1 MKSTINFS
9 NLKHDLPS
17 GLVVFLVAL
26 PLCLGVALA
35 SGAPLISGVI
45 AGIVGGIVVG
55 IISGSQVGV
64 SGPAAGLTVIVLNA
78 ITEIGAFDSFILA
91 VVLAGVFQIILGVVK
106 AGVIGYYF
114 PSSVIKGM
122 LTAIGIIIILK
133 QIPHVAGIDQDY
145 EGDENFFQKDG
156 ENTFSELLNVTQFFN
171 EGALIIGLISI
182 LVLILWDMDFIK
194 KNKILSLIPGPLLAV
209 LLGIFLNSGLSI
221 LPTNFH
227 LESNHLVT
235 LPVSNSLSDFSSF
248 LVFPNFSAITNPI
261 IWKTAFV
268 IAIVAS
274 LETLLSVEATDK
286 LDPQS
291 RLTPTNRELIAQGTG
306 NIFSGL
312 IGGIPITQVIVRS
325 SANIMSGNKSKL
337 SAIIHG
343 IILLVCTLS
352 IPKLLNLIPLAT
364 LAAVLIMVGYKLA
377 KPTVF
382 KIMFR
387 EGPDQFVPFIIT
399 VLAVVF
405 TDLLTGIGIGTL
417 IAMIYILYTNYKG
430 SMSVVRDGKNVMILF
445 NKDIFYFNK
454 SELMQNLA
462 ALKSGD
468 VVLIDGSK
476 TTFIDHDIFLT
487 LEEFQAEAK
496 ARHINIEF
504 KNIKRRKLNYRKSD
518 GIVSKTLISE

>member
-1 MKSTINFS
+1 MKSSLNFS
-9 NLKHDLPS
+9 NLKHDFPA
-17 GLVVFLVAL
+17 GVVVFLVAL
-26 PLCLGVALA
+26 PLCLGIALA
-35 SGAPLISGVI
+35 SGAPLLSGVI
-45 AGIVGGIVVG
+45 AGIIGGIVVG
-55 IISGSQVGV
+55 AISGSQVGV
-64 SGPAAGLTVIVLNA
+64 AGPAAGLTVIVLNS
-78 ITEIGAFDSFILA
+78 ITELGAFESFTLA
-91 VVLAGVFQIILGVVK
+91 VVLAGFIQIILGAVK

-133 QIPHVAGIDQDY
+133 QIPHVFGIDQDY
-145 EGDENFFQKDG
+145 EGDENFVQKDG
-156 ENTFSELLNVTQFFN
+156 ENTFSELLNITHLFN
-171 EGALIIGLISI
+171 EGALIIGVVSL
-182 LVLILWDMDFIK
+182 LVLIIWDMDFIK
-194 KNKILSLIPGPLLAV
+194 RNKVLSIIPGPLLAV
-209 LLGIFLNSGLSI
+209 FVGVFLNSGLSV
-221 LPTNFH
+221 LPSNFH
-227 LESNHLVT
+227 LENNHLVN
-235 LPVSNSLSDFSSF
+235 LPIAKSFSEFTSF
-248 LVFPNFSAITNPI
+248 LAFPNFSAITNPL

-268 IAIVAS
+268 IAVVAS

-291 RLTPTNRELIAQGTG
+291 RITPTNRELIAQGSG
-306 NIFSGL
+306 NIVSGL
-312 IGGIPITQVIVRS
+312 VGGLPITQVIVRS
-325 SANIMSGNKSKL
+325 SANIQSGSKSKL

-343 IILLVCTLS
+343 IILMVCTLS
-352 IPKLLNLIPLAT
+352 IPSLLNLIPLAS

-377 KPTVF
+377 KPSMF
-382 KIMFR
+382 KSMFK

-405 TDLLTGIGIGTL
+405 TDLLTGIGIGVGV
-417 IAMIYILYTNYKG
+417 AMVYILYTNYKG
-430 SMSVVRDGKNVMILF
+430 SMSVIREDKNVLIQF

-462 ALKSGD
+462 SLRSGD
-468 VVLIDGSK
+468 QVVIDGSK